1 MGLAE
6 KHFKERGDASRDGG
20 RVMSFVAFVKKEF
33 FHILRDKRTI
43 LILLGMPVMQII
55 LFGFAITTEVK
66 NIKVAVL
73 APIND
78 EMTRRLVEQI
88 DASEFFTVTKRLSS
102 PDEIDKAFQEGTA
115 DFVIVFSP
123 HFEGNLFSIEGSQI
137 QLITDGTDTN
147 TATAVAMY
155 ASNIIRSFMADLFP
169 GMTTSGIQPA
179 MRMLYN
185 PQMKSA
191 YTFVPGVM
199 GLIMILICAMM
210 TSISIVREKE
220 NGTMEV
226 LLVSPVRPIYIILS
240 KMVPYFVLSC
250 VSFAMILILSV
261 FLLGVPLA
269 GSLTALC
276 LLSLLYI
283 VVSLSLGLLI
293 STVANTQI
301 TAMLFSGMVLMMP
314 VIFLSGMIFTIESMP
329 AVLQW
334 VSNIVPAKWYIAA
347 VKKLMIEGLSFT
359 YVVKEF
365 VILFVMSLFLI
376 AVSLKKFKYR
386 LE

>member
-1 MGLAE
+1 MTT
-6 KHFKERGDASRDGG
+6 F
-20 RVMSFVAFVKKEF
+20 FAFIKKEF

-43 LILLGMPVMQII
+43 LILLGMPVVQII
-55 LFGFAITTEVK
+55 LFGFAISTEVK
-66 NIKVAVL
+66 NIKVAALV
-73 APIND
+73 PVHD
-78 EMTRRLVEQI
+78 EATRQIIERI
-88 DASEFFTVTKRLSS
+88 DANECFVFTKILSS
-102 PDEIDKAFQEGTA
+102 PNEITKAFQNGTA
-115 DFVIVFSP
+115 DFVIAFSP
-123 HFEGNLFSIEGSQI
+123 HFENRIYSKEGSQI

-147 TATAVAMY
+147 TSTAIVMY
-155 ASNIIRSFMADLFP
+155 ASNIIRSFLTEKYPTIAAP
-169 GMTTSGIQPA
+169 GIQPSI
-179 MRMLYN
+179 RMLYN

-220 NGTMEV
+220 SGTMEV

-250 VSFAMILILSV
+250 VSFALILGLSV
-261 FLLGVPLA
+261 FLLGVPME
-269 GSLTALC
+269 GSLSTLC

-283 VVSLSLGLLI
+283 IVSLSLGLLI

-301 TAMLFSGMVLMMP
+301 SAMLFSGMVLMMP

-329 AVLQW
+329 NILQW
-334 VSNIVPAKWYIAA
+334 ISNIVPARWYIEA
-347 VKKLMIEGLSFT
+347 VKKLMIEGLSFE
-359 YVVKEF
+359 YVAKEF
-365 VILFVMSLFLI
+365 CVLFVMALFLI
-376 AVSLKKFKYR
+376 GVSLKKFKYR

>member
-1 MGLAE
+1 MNYETTTNRVLPLYG
-6 KHFKERGDASRDGG
+6 RGSRGG
-20 RVMSFVAFVKKEF
+20 PLAFVKKEF
-33 FHILRDKRTI
+33 FHILRDKRTL

-73 APIND
+73 APVHD
-78 EMTRRLVEQI
+78 EMTRRIIEQI
-88 DASEFFTVTKRLSS
+88 DASEFFMLKKLLSS
-102 PDEIDKAFQEGTA
+102 PDEIDKVFQDGTA

-123 HFEGNLFSIEGSQI
+123 RFEDGVYSFEGSQI

-147 TATAVAMY
+147 TAKAVAMY
-155 ASNIIRSFMADLFP
+155 ASNIIQSFFAEKYPQMAAP
-169 GMTTSGIQPA
+169 GIQPSI
-179 MRMLYN
+179 RMLYN

-220 NGTMEV
+220 TGTMEV

-250 VSFAMILILSV
+250 VSFASILLLSV
-261 FLLGVPLA
+261 FLLGVPME

-283 VVSLSLGLLI
+283 IVSLSLGLLI
-293 STVANTQI
+293 STVAKTQI
-301 TAMLFSGMVLMMP
+301 AAMLFSGMVLMMP

-329 AVLQW
+329 VLLQW
-334 VSNIVPAKWYIAA
+334 ISNIVPAKWYIEA

-359 YVVKEF
+359 FVVKEF
-365 VILFVMSLFLI
+365 VILFVMSIFLI
-376 AVSLKKFKYR
+376 AVSLKNFKYR

>member
-1 MGLAE
+1 M
-6 KHFKERGDASRDGG
+6 
-20 RVMSFVAFVKKEF
+20 
-33 FHILRDKRTI
+33 

-66 NIKVAVL
+66 NIKVAALV
-73 APIND
+73 PVND

-88 DASEFFTVTKRLSS
+88 NANEYFSVTRALSS
-102 PDEIDKAFQEGTA
+102 PDDIDRVFQEGAA
-115 DFVIVFSP
+115 DFVIVFNP
-123 HFEGNLFSIEGSQI
+123 RFEDGLYSYEGSQI

-155 ASNIIRSFMADLFP
+155 ASNIIRSFLAEKFP
-169 GMTTSGIQPA
+169 GMTAPGIQPA
-179 MRMLYN
+179 MRLLYN

-220 NGTMEV
+220 KGTMEV

-250 VSFAMILILSV
+250 VSFAMILLLSV
-261 FLLGVPLA
+261 FLLGVPMQ

-329 AVLQW
+329 TVLQW

-347 VKKLMIEGLSFT
+347 VKKLMIEGLSFS